1 MPTDVTLD
9 FSSAISGTLLDKDG
23 QGTGFTS
30 VQPNTANNAYD
41 LGRIDLNTSAS
52 SLVLTG
58 TQGTHGGSTNTLKN
72 ALQAGIDATVPFTIS
87 TRIKGSVANLNA
99 AYQQGG
105 IFLGSSQDNYV
116 KLVIINTGTSGLG
129 LQFNQEQNG
138 VRSNVG
144 GGSEIR
150 DLNWSSI
157 DTLDLFLTGDPATG
171 TINAAYRVNSDTTT
185 PTSFTQQFTPSSA
198 ASFFASESTNRAG
211 ILAFTTQAPDTAVT
225 FDNFGIQY
233 TQPTASTDGNIQV
246 LTPHASIVQN
256 RIVFSTVNEEVR
268 APQALTLRNTG
279 TGPLTITELSFGNSL
294 EVDNALRSA
303 DHQRA
308 TDFNLV
314 SAPTLPITLAAN
326 ASLDLSVEFAPQ
338 RIASVSTSTTD
349 TLNGENYAS
358 LTITSNDP
366 DQPTTSVN
374 LAGLNSANY
383 EGNNEPS
390 IAEFART
397 FGWTL
402 NVGTE
407 KQSLGGTK
415 TLLGDEVYSPY
426 WQRADTTLPVEL
438 WPLAVYSGRGN
449 NPHGGVRFEAKPGSG
464 GNSGFL
470 YEFAGRKNDDSP
482 TGNEVL
488 GSNDKSGGENQKLLP
503 KILVNN
509 VNSVPTTDTVD
520 FIPTKAFA
528 LNMGGTWTDDAKN
541 GTGQLHN
548 WRMFPVRDANGIL
561 VPNTWYVTEDI
572 GNTEGRSKNYDYQ
585 DAVYLLVNAK
595 PELAAL
601 DPSVPG
607 PLPGA
612 PSLIFDFNQAYE
624 GSLNDK
630 DGQTIGFTST
640 QLNKNDTFNGNT
652 SYSPTLLDINT
663 DGVGTLS
670 VTTTTG
676 SNGTTDNTLV
686 NGLLTTF
693 DGRASKSTISTQ
705 VVGPLSNITRG
716 YQQGGVMFGPDQ
728 DNYIKLV
735 AIAQSGGTLGLQFYS
750 ENKGVG
756 TAIGP
761 IVPISSPST
770 LQSLELKL
778 LTDPQAGTVQAA
790 YQAIYP
796 TSDTGLVILPNSVE
810 IKESQGHYFDAQS
823 NAGIIT
829 SSKNATPINVTFD
842 RFAITSG

>member
-58 TQGTHGGSTNTLKN
+58 TQGSHGGSTNTLKN
-72 ALQAGIDATVPFTIS
+72 ALQAGIDATVPFSIS
-87 TRIKGSVANLNA
+87 TRIKGPLTNLNA

-105 IFLGSSQDNYV
+105 IFLGPSQDNYV
-116 KLVIINTGTSGLG
+116 KLVIVNTGTSGLG

-150 DLNWSSI
+150 GLNWSSI

-171 TINAAYRVNSDTTT
+171 TIKAAYRVNSDTTT

-198 ASFFASESTNRAG
+198 ASFFANESTARAG
-211 ILAFTTQAPDTAVT
+211 ILAFTTQASDVPVT

-233 TQPTASTDGNIQV
+233 TQPTASVDGNIQV

-256 RIVFSTVNEEVR
+256 RMVFSTVNEEVR
-268 APQALTLRNTG
+268 APKTLTLRNTG
-279 TGPLTITELSFGNSL
+279 TGPLTITGLSFGNSL
-294 EVDNALRSA
+294 ELDNAVRSA

-308 TDFNLV
+308 ADFKLV

-326 ASLDLSVEFAPQ
+326 ASLDLSVKFAPQ

-366 DQPTTSVN
+366 DQPTRSVN

-415 TLLGDEVYSPY
+415 TLLGNEVYSPY
-426 WQRADTTLPVEL
+426 WQRADTTKPVLL

-470 YEFAGRKNDDSP
+470 YEFAGRNNDD
-482 TGNEVL
+482 GVL

-509 VNSVPTTDTVD
+509 VNSVPTSDTVD

-528 LNMGGTWTDDAKN
+528 LNMDGTWTDDAKN

-548 WRMFPVRDANGIL
+548 WRMFPVHDANGTL
-561 VPNTWYVTEDI
+561 VPNTWYATEDI
-572 GNTEGRSKNYDYQ
+572 GNTEGGSKNYDYQ

-595 PELAAL
+595 PESAAL
-601 DPSVPG
+601 DPSVPS

-612 PSLIFDFNQAYE
+612 PGLVFDFNQAYA
-624 GSLNDK
+624 GSLKDK

-640 QLNKNDTFNGNT
+640 QFNKNDTFNGKT
-652 SYSPTLLDINT
+652 SSDPTLLDINT
-663 DGVGTLS
+663 GGVGTLS

-676 SNGTTDNTLV
+676 SNGSTDNTLV

-693 DGRASKSTISTQ
+693 DGRASKLSISTQ
-705 VVGPLSNITRG
+705 VVGPLSNITTG
-716 YQQGGVMFGPDQ
+716 YQQGV
-728 DNYIKLV
+728 
-735 AIAQSGGTLGLQFYS
+735 
-750 ENKGVG
+750 
-756 TAIGP
+756 
-761 IVPISSPST
+761 
-770 LQSLELKL
+770 
-778 LTDPQAGTVQAA
+778 
-790 YQAIYP
+790 
-796 TSDTGLVILPNSVE
+796 
-810 IKESQGHYFDAQS
+810 
-823 NAGIIT
+823 
-829 SSKNATPINVTFD
+829 
-842 RFAITSG
+842 